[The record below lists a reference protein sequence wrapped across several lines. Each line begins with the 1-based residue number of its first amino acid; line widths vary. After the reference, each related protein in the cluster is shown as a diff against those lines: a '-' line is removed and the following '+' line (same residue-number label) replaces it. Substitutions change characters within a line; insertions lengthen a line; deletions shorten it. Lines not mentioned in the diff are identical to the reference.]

1 MDNDQVGTP
10 LLDASFVADAYAD
23 EEMGPGAGSETI
35 IDDELEGCRLLL
47 VQRAA
52 ETIQL
57 EGGPGGA
64 LEIACTFQPAEGMRF
79 SWARIVLRLKEPA
92 GVKVVDLG
100 PRDVRE
106 AEPVKFTVSGKGKLG
121 LKYQIAEAGVE
132 NGLTKEFA
140 VYHCTVHGSGE
151 STPTV
156 RWDFTENP
164 HRRDGIGREQVL
176 VLTLP
181 VTGRVAGTITANAR
195 IVRPGIA
202 GRLDAIRDLVLGA
215 RSNER
220 AHEVSF
226 EIPEPAHES
235 VLSRIFG

>member
-1 MDNDQVGTP
+1 
-10 LLDASFVADAYAD
+10 
-23 EEMGPGAGSETI
+23 
-35 IDDELEGCRLLL
+35 
-47 VQRAA
+47 
-52 ETIQL
+52 
-57 EGGPGGA
+57 
-64 LEIACTFQPAEGMRF
+64 
-79 SWARIVLRLKEPA
+79 
-92 GVKVVDLG
+92 VKVVDLG

-106 AEPVKFTVSGKGKLG
+106 AEPVKFTVSGKGKVG
-121 LKYQIAEAGVE
+121 LEYLAHAGVE
-132 NGLTKEFA
+132 KELTKEFA
-140 VYHCTVHGSGE
+140 VYHCAVHGSGE

-215 RSNER
+215 RSHER
-220 AHEVSF
+220 ALAVSF
-226 EIPEPAHES
+226 DIPEPAPES

>member
-1 MDNDQVGTP
+1 MDENEGGMP
-10 LLDASFVADAYAD
+10 LLDASFVADPYAD
-23 EEMGPGAGSETI
+23 EEMAAGDASETI
-35 IDDELEGCRLLL
+35 VDDELEGCRLLL

-52 ETIQL
+52 EAIQL
-57 EGGPGGA
+57 DGGPGGA
-64 LEIACTFQPAEGMRF
+64 VEIACTFQPAEGMRF
-79 SWARIVLRLKEPA
+79 SWARIVLRLNEPE
-92 GVKVVDLG
+92 GVKVVGLE
-100 PRDVRE
+100 PRDVRDK
-106 AEPVKFTVSGKGKLG
+106 EPVKFTLSDKGKLG
-121 LKYQIAEAGVE
+121 LKYQIGEAGVE
-132 NGLTKEFA
+132 NGVTKEFT
-140 VYHCTVHGSGE
+140 VYHCAVHGSGE

-195 IVRPGIA
+195 IVRPGFA

-215 RSNER
+215 RSHER
-220 AHEVSF
+220 ALAVSF
-226 EIPEPAHES
+226 EIPEPAPES